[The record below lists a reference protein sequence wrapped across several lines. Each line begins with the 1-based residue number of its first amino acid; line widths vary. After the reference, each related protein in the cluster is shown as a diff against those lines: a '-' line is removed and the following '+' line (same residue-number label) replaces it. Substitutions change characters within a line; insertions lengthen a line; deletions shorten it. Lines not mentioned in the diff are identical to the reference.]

1 MIQFFLNN
9 IQLLIFLLILAGP
22 ILGKLGEWF
31 LKQKAARDQQAEMRR
46 REEEELRT
54 GRISEP
60 AAKQPSPEE
69 LEAMI
74 AEQLRQQREE
84 MMRQRAEQA
93 EARRKAAQERA
104 EAARKKQEQGKQQVQ
119 RSTRRERANP
129 AQQRSATTASGTT
142 VEPVSLAGIVPASRR
157 APTTPAQSERGAALV
172 GDIDAESLRK
182 AIVMNEILSPP
193 ISIRKEGESLF

>member
-1 MIQFFLNN
+1 MFQFFIQNA
-9 IQLLIFLLILAGP
+9 QLLIIIVIILGP

-31 LKQKAARDQQAEMRR
+31 LKQKAKRDQHAELRR

-60 AAKQPSPEE
+60 EAKQPTPEE
-69 LEAMI
+69 IEAMI
-74 AEQLRQQREE
+74 AEQLRQQHEE
-84 MMRQRAEQA
+84 MLRQRAEQA

-104 EAARKKQEQGKQQVQ
+104 EAARKKQEGRAQQQ
-119 RSTRRERANP
+119 TTPMRERAKP
-129 AQQRSATTASGTT
+129 ARSRSTQAASTRT
-142 VEPVSLAGIVPASRR
+142 EAQPSLAGIVPASRR
-157 APTTPAQSERGAALV
+157 VSTTSAQTGKGAALI
-172 GDIDAESLRK
+172 GDIDAQSLRK

>member
-31 LKQKAARDQQAEMRR
+31 IKQKAARDQQAEMRR

-54 GRISEP
+54 GRVSEP

-104 EAARKKQEQGKQQVQ
+104 EAARKKQEQGKQQTQ
-119 RSTRRERANP
+119 RSSRRERANP
-129 AQQRSATTASGTT
+129 AQQRSATTASGPTA
-142 VEPVSLAGIVPASRR
+142 EQVSLAGIVPASRR
-157 APTTPAQSERGAALV
+157 APTAPAQSERRAALV
-172 GDIDAESLRK
+172 GNIDAESLRR

>member
-9 IQLLIFLLILAGP
+9 IQLLIFVLILAGP

-31 LKQKAARDQQAEMRR
+31 IKQKAARNQQAEMRR

-54 GRISEP
+54 GRVSEP
-60 AAKQPSPEE
+60 AARQPTPEE

-84 MMRQRAEQA
+84 MLRQRAEQA

-104 EAARKKQEQGKQQVQ
+104 EAARRKQEQQQPQ
-119 RSTRRERANP
+119 HDPWRERVKP
-129 AQQRSATTASGTT
+129 ATSRTASPA
-142 VEPVSLAGIVPASRR
+142 VAASAEPASMSGIVPIGGNSPFA
-157 APTTPAQSERGAALV
+157 PAQRTRGAALV
-172 GDIDAESLRK
+172 GGIDADSLRK

>member
-54 GRISEP
+54 GRVSEP

-104 EAARKKQEQGKQQVQ
+104 EAARKKQEQGKQQTQ
-119 RSTRRERANP
+119 ISTRREPANP
-129 AQQRSATTASGTT
+129 AQQRSATTVSGPTA
-142 VEPVSLAGIVPASRR
+142 EQVSLAGIVPASRR
-157 APTTPAQSERGAALV
+157 APTAPAQPQRGAALV